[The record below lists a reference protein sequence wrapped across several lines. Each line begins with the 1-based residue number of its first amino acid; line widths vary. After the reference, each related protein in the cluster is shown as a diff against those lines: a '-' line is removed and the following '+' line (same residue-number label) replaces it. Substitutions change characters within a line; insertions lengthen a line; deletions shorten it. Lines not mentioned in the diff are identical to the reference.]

1 MRREERPRTRTSARE
16 SRESGESGRKR
27 DERER
32 APWQRH
38 HRLGASSNS
47 MVRLR
52 CIRLARCSAPLQ
64 STPLH
69 STPLHS
75 TPLHSTPLHST
86 ALHCTPSTP
95 LYSRLDRSF
104 CLPARPPAYL
114 GESLPSIRARPVS
127 CETETR
133 QAVQHAHYH
142 HRRRSHSYS
151 RYTYSTHTNQA
162 GEGKGVQRSSL
173 VPNDAR
179 RALAASGEDQRRRNS
194 RFRTCYVCI
203 WTSPGWWRGACMR
216 GCLWSAVGVQ
226 RRWVLSDGGWGFE
239 KLSGCSCLSQA

>member
-64 STPLH
+64 STLLH

-75 TPLHSTPLHST
+75 TPLHCTALPPLHST
-86 ALHCTPSTP
+86 PDWTG
-95 LYSRLDRSF
+95 RS
-104 CLPARPPAYL
+104 AYL
-114 GESLPSIRARPVS
+114 LARLPTWGNPFLRFAPAPFLV
-127 CETETR
+127 
-133 QAVQHAHYH
+133 
-142 HRRRSHSYS
+142 RRRQDKPCSTLTTTTAAARTHS